1 MSSSSS
7 LLSFASSPTLA
18 APTSSSCDTTPS
30 PLWHHQTIVLHRLFF
45 YQHSF
50 SFSLFNYKKIHCFL
64 RINCYENNAFSHEY
78 PFYIWHSIVI
88 PSSFTCR
95 CTCSKKSIAFFVG
108 SYLKWISKT
117 AYSIKSSS

>member
-45 YQHSF
+45 ISIHLVFLY
-50 SFSLFNYKKIHCFL
+50 LIIKMHCFL